1 MLTASCHLPPATC
14 LPRYKDA
21 IHHQRCFVGYRGSAS
36 CNENMEH
43 NSRSNSG
50 EKSGGANYDSYRC
63 RIDIANTGHDNE
75 TDNCKRGSSHSEID
89 DQGTLTSDDKTS
101 SRASSS
107 HDISDDTKSDECKHS
122 STQTAGADSDVSKQT
137 PQRSVSVQNDEP
149 NKAKPFSTQ
158 LYDMLNIETDA
169 GSQAV
174 QWLTDGR
181 GFVIRN
187 QMQFEQLLPKYFDT
201 CIFQSFLRRL
211 YR

>member
-1 MLTASCHLPPATC
+1 
-14 LPRYKDA
+14 
-21 IHHQRCFVGYRGSAS
+21 
-36 CNENMEH
+36 MEH

-63 RIDIANTGHDNE
+63 RIDNANIGHDNE

-89 DQGTLTSDDKTS
+89 YQGTLTSDDKTS

-169 GSQAV
+169 GRQAV